1 MRQLREKKSFT
12 WKAKEISPKSS
23 SQFNSSMMHGRSERV
38 TVPTPYAYTYSLQ
51 KVFADSNS
59 VSQKCPIC
67 DPIVS
72 ASVSVSVTSSPRLRG
87 RDEEGKMGKWKME
100 IPGAVEPIGWESDP
114 IPSVPV
120 TRVPL
125 STCLCL
131 FGFYCLNA
139 FVICCTNWSFTQPA
153 GPHPHPREKKNTKKS
168 RNGMWVAIATQS
180 APNPSCTI
188 RPHDCFVLT
197 IDTNTTVTATGTH
210 ETHLSGT
217 FVMQLILYI
226 ATPSQNTNYPTN
238 YPLQSYETRKLWKD
252 VRIKFC
258 SPVLH
263 TRVQQ
268 FY

>member
-87 RDEEGKMGKWKME
+87 RDEVGEDGKMENGDTRGRRTDRMR
-100 IPGAVEPIGWESDP
+100 VRSDP
-114 IPSVPV
+114 IGSGNPRPAFDVFMLV
-120 TRVPL
+120 WILLFECVCYLLYKLKLHATRRPT
-125 STCLCL
+125 STS
-131 FGFYCLNA
+131 A
-139 FVICCTNWSFTQPA
+139 
-153 GPHPHPREKKNTKKS
+153 RKKNTKKS
-168 RNGMWVAIATQS
+168 RNGMWVAIASQS